1 MCSKKTDVNIVVPP
15 VPMAFKS
22 MQTDLFQ
29 SFLVNNDA
37 ELEPLSN
44 TIELWDRLPKYSVS
58 QVEQNKIRTK
68 EGLLPLQRR
77 DVIIKDCPYT
87 IFISPALLADEQG
100 KAYYPSANEELV
112 EDALRKIATLQN
124 QCFFDERES
133 HCGVTFTLHQLRTE
147 LKERGHSRSY
157 QQIIKSLYILAGAD
171 IEIRTKQGQGVS
183 IEKFMSLTGFT
194 ESERLDNPNSKWVA
208 YFHSLVRKAMSRIE
222 YRQYNYQQMMQLESH
237 LSRWLY
243 KRLAHYWTNA
253 GALSPISLS
262 FAEIRSETGMLER
275 SRTNDAVKELEAIF
289 QIFIDKK
296 IFRPFKRMKEVR
308 GERNK
313 IIDIFYEAYPH
324 EDFIKSVKAANRRQA
339 DGKKT
344 LGEDVNTGYPVK
356 K

>member
-1 MCSKKTDVNIVVPP
+1 MSSKKTVVNIVVPP

-44 TIELWDRLPKYSVS
+44 TIDLWDRLPKYSVS

-68 EGLLPLQRR
+68 EGLLPLHRR
-77 DVIIKDCPYT
+77 DVLIKDCPYT
-87 IFISPALLADEQG
+87 IFISPALLADEEG
-100 KAYYPSANEELV
+100 RAYYPSANEELV

-171 IEIRTKQGQGVS
+171 IEIRTKQGKGVS
-183 IEKFMSLTGFT
+183 IEKYMSLTGFT
-194 ESERLDNPNSKWVA
+194 ESERLDNPNSKWVC
-208 YFHSLVRKAMSRIE
+208 YFHSLVRKAMNSVG

-237 LSRWLY
+237 LARWLY

-253 GALSPISLS
+253 GALSPITLS

-339 DGKKT
+339 DSKEI
-344 LGEDVNTGYPVK
+344 LGEEVNTGYPVK

>member
-1 MCSKKTDVNIVVPP
+1 MSSKKPVVNIVVPP

-29 SFLVNNDA
+29 NFLVNNDA
-37 ELEPLSN
+37 EKEPLSN

-77 DVIIKDCPYT
+77 DVIVKDCAYS

-124 QCFFDERES
+124 QCFFDERQS

-157 QQIIKSLYILAGAD
+157 QEIIKSLYILAGAD

-194 ESERLDNPNSKWVA
+194 ESERLDNPNSKWVG
-208 YFHSLVRKAMSRIE
+208 YFHSLVRKAMSSVE
-222 YRQYNYQQMMQLESH
+222 YRQYNYEQMMQLETH

-253 GALSPISLS
+253 GA
-262 FAEIRSETGMLER
+262 TV
-275 SRTNDAVKELEAIF
+275 TNHTF
-289 QIFIDKK
+289 FC
-296 IFRPFKRMKEVR
+296 
-308 GERNK
+308 
-313 IIDIFYEAYPH
+313 
-324 EDFIKSVKAANRRQA
+324 
-339 DGKKT
+339 
-344 LGEDVNTGYPVK
+344 
-356 K
+356 

>member
-1 MCSKKTDVNIVVPP
+1 
-15 VPMAFKS
+15 
-22 MQTDLFQ
+22 LFQ
-29 SFLVNNDA
+29 NFLVNNDA

-44 TIELWDRLPKYSVS
+44 TIDLWDRLPKYSVS

-68 EGLLPLQRR
+68 EGLLPLHRR

-87 IFISPALLADEQG
+87 IFISPALLADEEG
-100 KAYYPSANEELV
+100 RAYYPSANEELV

-171 IEIRTKQGQGVS
+171 IEIRTKQGKGVS
-183 IEKFMSLTGFT
+183 IEKYMSLTGFT
-194 ESERLDNPNSKWVA
+194 ESERLDNPNSKWVC
-208 YFHSLVRKAMSRIE
+208 YFHSLVRKAMNSVG

-237 LSRWLY
+237 LARWLY

-253 GALSPISLS
+253 GALSPITLS

-324 EDFIKSVKAANRRQA
+324 EDFIKSVKAANRRQT
-339 DGKKT
+339 DGKET
-344 LGEDVNTGYPVK
+344 MGGEANTGYPVK

>member
-157 QQIIKSLYILAGAD
+157 QEIMKSLYILAGAD
-171 IEIRTKQGQGVS
+171 IEIRTKQGRGVS
-183 IEKFMSLTGFT
+183 IEKYMSLTGFT
-194 ESERLDNPNSKWVA
+194 ESERLDNPNSKWMA
-208 YFHSLVRKAMSRIE
+208 YFHSLVRKAMSCVE

-253 GALSPISLS
+253 GALSPITLS

-289 QIFIDKK
+289 QTFIDKR